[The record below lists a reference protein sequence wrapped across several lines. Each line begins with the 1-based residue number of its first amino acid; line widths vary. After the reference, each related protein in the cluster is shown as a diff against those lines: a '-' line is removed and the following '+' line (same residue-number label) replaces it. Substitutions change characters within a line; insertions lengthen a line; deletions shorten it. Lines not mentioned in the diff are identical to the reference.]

1 MVDILVPKH
10 SCTTQKEASKEALD
24 VMLITHLQ
32 QGRSVG
38 WGQGQAPGGELSW
51 GQQGRDSCLS
61 LGQGC
66 GRRKQQKASVSARGW
81 SQAGERSRLFL

>member
-38 WGQGQAPGGELSW
+38 WGQGQAPGGELSKAP
-51 GQQGRDSCLS
+51 GGELSPGDS
-61 LGQGC
+61 
-66 GRRKQQKASVSARGW
+66 KAGTAASA
-81 SQAGERSRLFL
+81 